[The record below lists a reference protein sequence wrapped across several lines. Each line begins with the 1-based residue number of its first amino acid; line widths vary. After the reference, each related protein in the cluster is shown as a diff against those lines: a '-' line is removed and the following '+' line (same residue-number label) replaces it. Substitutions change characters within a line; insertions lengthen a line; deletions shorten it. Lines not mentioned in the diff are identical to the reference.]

1 VLPSTGSVEK
11 LRRGCRGQ
19 GGQALIEYGFLLIV
33 LATIG
38 IAVIVLAGNQL
49 QGTYASVRDHIVHLA
64 DQEWQ
69 NQHTPE

>member
-1 VLPSTGSVEK
+1 MEK
-11 LRRGCRGQ
+11 IRRGSRRQ
-19 GGQALIEYGFLLIV
+19 AGQALVEYAFLLIV

-49 QGTYASVRDHIVHLA
+49 QGTYTSVRDHIVHLTEQ
-64 DQEWQ
+64 DWQ

>member
-1 VLPSTGSVEK
+1 M
-11 LRRGCRGQ
+11 
-19 GGQALIEYGFLLIV
+19 EYAFLLIV

-49 QGTYASVRDHIVHLA
+49 QGTYTSVRDHIVHLTEQ
-64 DQEWQ
+64 DWQ

>member
-1 VLPSTGSVEK
+1 VEK
-11 LRRGCRGQ
+11 VRRGSRQ
-19 GGQALIEYGFLLIV
+19 QAGQAFVEYAFLLIV

-49 QGTYASVRDHIVHLA
+49 QGTYTSVRDHIVHLT
-64 DQEWQ
+64 DQDWQ